1 MVKGT
6 KTAQE
11 TQTQEE
17 PDRTMMPC
25 REPAHAQPDWRE
37 SLDAH
42 QTPLRAK
49 RTIYQR
55 WQGPLP
61 IQMQIFKSIIGT
73 YSVLTVSITKRK
85 RAFKWS
91 HQRNRSYSHF
101 AALHQL
107 NEVSEKDVSV
117 PLAETLSVIGHLQ
130 QRRAQREKKEKA

>member
-1 MVKGT
+1 MHSPIGEKAWTLARPHSGQKARYTSVGKVL
-6 KTAQE
+6 
-11 TQTQEE
+11 
-17 PDRTMMPC
+17 P
-25 REPAHAQPDWRE
+25 
-37 SLDAH
+37 
-42 QTPLRAK
+42 
-49 RTIYQR
+49 
-55 WQGPLP
+55 P